1 MTKLYHPSPRCF
13 ISILL
18 SVYGKLNPRFHPAKN
33 NFRKSNLLKP
43 AYSIR
48 LKSSKP
54 AKNVSYHVKHVKPV
68 SFSGQGAK
76 ASTDWQR
83 FIPHFK

>member
-54 AKNVSYHVKHVKPV
+54 AKNVSCHVKPA
-68 SFSGQGAK
+68 SYIGQRAK
-76 ASTDWQR
+76 ASIDWQR